1 MSNNTMHRPIRK
13 AVFPVAGL
21 GTRFLP
27 ATKVVPKELLPIVD
41 RPLIQ
46 YAVDEAREAGI
57 EQMIF
62 VTGRGKT
69 ALVENFDI
77 AYELENTMT
86 ERGKDLSVLDPT
98 RFTPGNLMT
107 VRQQVPLGLGHAIWC
122 ARAIVGDEPFAVLL
136 PDELMVGR
144 PGSGCMKQMIDAYNQ
159 VGGNLVSVIEVPH
172 EEVSSYGVIAPG
184 ATSGRL
190 TEVTGLVE
198 KPKLADAPSNKIIT
212 GRYILQPEV
221 MRVLDRHEKGAG
233 GEIQLT
239 DAMARMIG
247 TQPFNAVNFD
257 GRRFDCGSKTG
268 FVEATLALALER
280 EDMGAE
286 VRRIAERL
294 LARWLARAP
303 QLAWWPSPKPKPG
316 VDPGPL
322 NSRADLATDTQPP
335 RSDRGR
341 RGEGIIHR
349 LTGFGVTP
357 PPGPAAAV
365 PARSAAL
372 PSAVFRRP
380 APRSD
385 GYVRGS
391 RRIPGSVPP
400 ASADCRSAA
409 VPSGCASRAR

>member
-1 MSNNTMHRPIRK
+1 MSNTTQRKPIRK

-46 YAVDEAREAGI
+46 YAIDEAREAGI

-77 AYELENTMT
+77 AYELESTM
-86 ERGKDLSVLDPT
+86 EARGKDLSVLDAT
-98 RFTPGNLMT
+98 RFIPGNLMT

-122 ARAIVGDEPFAVLL
+122 ARAIVGDEPFAILL
-136 PDELMVGR
+136 PDELMVGHNADT
-144 PGSGCMKQMIDAYNQ
+144 GGCMKQMVEAYDE
-159 VGGNLVSVIEVPH
+159 VGGNLISVLEVPR
-172 EEVSSYGVIAPG
+172 EEVSSYGVIDPG
-184 ATSGRL
+184 ATHGVM
-190 TEVTGLVE
+190 TVVNGLVE
-198 KPKLADAPSNKIIT
+198 KPPMALAPSNKIIS

-221 MRVLDRHEKGAG
+221 MRTLETQEKGAG

-247 TQPFNAVNFD
+247 TQPFHAVTFN

-286 VRRIAERL
+286 IRAIAERL
-294 LARWLARAP
+294 LAR
-303 QLAWWPSPKPKPG
+303 
-316 VDPGPL
+316 
-322 NSRADLATDTQPP
+322 
-335 RSDRGR
+335 
-341 RGEGIIHR
+341 
-349 LTGFGVTP
+349 
-357 PPGPAAAV
+357 
-365 PARSAAL
+365 
-372 PSAVFRRP
+372 
-380 APRSD
+380 
-385 GYVRGS
+385 
-391 RRIPGSVPP
+391 
-400 ASADCRSAA
+400 
-409 VPSGCASRAR
+409 

>member
-1 MSNNTMHRPIRK
+1 MGVLPFITIAVDRAVTRKLLNIFMSERKPIRK

-27 ATKVVPKELLPIVD
+27 ATKAIPKELLPIVD

-69 ALVENFDI
+69 AIVEHFDV
-77 AYELENTMT
+77 AFELENTMT
-86 ERGKDLSVLDPT
+86 ARGKSLSVLEPT
-98 RFTPGNLMT
+98 RATPGDIIT

-122 ARAIVGDEPFAVLL
+122 ARAIVGDEPFAIML
-136 PDELMVGR
+136 PDELMVGE
-144 PGSGCMKQMIDAYNQ
+144 PGCMAQMVEAYNE
-159 VGGNLVSVIEVPH
+159 VGGNLISVLEVPP

-184 ATSGRL
+184 AENGAL
-190 TEVTGLVE
+190 TEVKGLVE
-198 KPKLADAPSNKIIT
+198 KPPVGEAPSNKIIS

-221 MRVLDRHEKGAG
+221 MRTLETQGKGAG

-247 TQPFNAVNFD
+247 TQAFHAVTFA

-286 VRRIAERL
+286 VREIAERL
-294 LARWLARAP
+294 L
-303 QLAWWPSPKPKPG
+303 KG
-316 VDPGPL
+316 
-322 NSRADLATDTQPP
+322 
-335 RSDRGR
+335 
-341 RGEGIIHR
+341 
-349 LTGFGVTP
+349 
-357 PPGPAAAV
+357 
-365 PARSAAL
+365 
-372 PSAVFRRP
+372 
-380 APRSD
+380 
-385 GYVRGS
+385 
-391 RRIPGSVPP
+391 
-400 ASADCRSAA
+400 
-409 VPSGCASRAR
+409 